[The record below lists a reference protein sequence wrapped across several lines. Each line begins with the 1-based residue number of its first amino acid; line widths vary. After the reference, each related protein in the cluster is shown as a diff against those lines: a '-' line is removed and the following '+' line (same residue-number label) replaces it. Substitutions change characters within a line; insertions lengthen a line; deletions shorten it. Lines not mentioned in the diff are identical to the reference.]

1 MDASDLKK
9 LSRQLFKH
17 YHAKLMA
24 ETTFMGTLDNSLFD
38 SLEAQ
43 PNKVQTQFQK
53 AAMSCAGVGARASE
67 WIESQFDKFEEFTKF
82 LGKRLV
88 PQPGQIFGLTA
99 QARYVQWKRDQADQD
114 HRDKRSATHLVDPHK
129 LEERNLKAL
138 MRSMRVPEL
147 DVLCEKPDEFSVEFL
162 KSKGIYGVVKKK
174 RRELRGGV

>member
-1 MDASDLKK
+1 
-9 LSRQLFKH
+9 
-17 YHAKLMA
+17 
-24 ETTFMGTLDNSLFD
+24 
-38 SLEAQ
+38 
-43 PNKVQTQFQK
+43 
-53 AAMSCAGVGARASE
+53 MSCAGVGARASE